1 VIITSDERATI
12 IKYRADQALD
22 LTEIRMFKVHN
33 PRPSPAPADRGAAC
47 IELEYVPKG
56 GRSWT
61 WTRIVAD
68 EWYFITIERGIF
80 ILFDSREHLPINMS
94 VWLAH
99 VQGRGRMLTTR
110 ERFLRGND

>member
-1 VIITSDERATI
+1 VIITSDERAAI
-12 IKYRADQALD
+12 IKYRADQAPD

-33 PRPSPAPADRGAAC
+33 PHPSPAPGDHGTAC
-47 IELEYVPKG
+47 IQLEYIPKG

-61 WTRIVAD
+61 WIRIVAD
-68 EWYFITIERGIF
+68 EWYFITIERGVF
-80 ILFDSREHLPINMS
+80 IWFDSRKHLPINMS

-99 VQGRGRMLTTR
+99 AQERGRMLTTR